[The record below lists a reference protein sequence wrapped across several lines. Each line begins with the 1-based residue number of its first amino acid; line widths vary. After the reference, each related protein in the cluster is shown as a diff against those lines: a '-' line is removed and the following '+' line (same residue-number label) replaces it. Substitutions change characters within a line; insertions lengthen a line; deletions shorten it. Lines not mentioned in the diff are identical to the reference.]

1 MTRVAQATP
10 ECSVYADGSCLGNP
24 GPGGWGVVLIE
35 PDGATREFA
44 GANPSTT
51 NNRMEITAAL
61 EALRIIPP
69 GTAVVIHSDSQYLV
83 KTMTLGWKRRENLD
97 LWRLLDAEVATRRV
111 RWEWVRGHRGDPG
124 NERADEL
131 ARSAAEGRAPRPR
144 IPQGARQRNEVERA
158 SESASCVPG
167 SESASCVPGSES
179 ASCVPGSESAR
190 RGQSKDPGSSMHEL
204 ARRTANDRAAQPNPP
219 SPDGAIAERIASLL
233 GPGEEVRHCATCSES
248 FVSAAEARHCS
259 RIACQLQ
266 ARTAN

>member
-1 MTRVAQATP
+1 MTHATQAAASAY
-10 ECSVYADGSCLGNP
+10 SVYADGSCLGNP

-61 EALRIIPP
+61 EALQIIPP
-69 GTAVVIHSDSQYLV
+69 GAAVVIHSDSQYLI

-144 IPQGARQRNEVERA
+144 TATAA
-158 SESASCVPG
+158 SAAP
-167 SESASCVPGSES
+167 AP
-179 ASCVPGSESAR
+179 AIHA
-190 RGQSKDPGSSMHEL
+190 
-204 ARRTANDRAAQPNPP
+204 TA
-219 SPDGAIAERIASLL
+219 DGAIGQSIAPLL
-233 GPGEEVRHCATCSES
+233 APGEEVRRCATCGES
-248 FVSAAEARHCS
+248 FVCAADAQHCS
-259 RIACQLQ
+259 RVPCQLA
-266 ARTAN
+266 ARVKTP

>member
-1 MTRVAQATP
+1 MTHATQAASAY
-10 ECSVYADGSCLGNP
+10 SVYADGSCLGNP

-35 PDGATREFA
+35 PDGPTREFA

-61 EALRIIPP
+61 EALQIIPP
-69 GTAVVIHSDSQYLV
+69 GAAVVIHSDSQYLI

-144 IPQGARQRNEVERA
+144 TATAA
-158 SESASCVPG
+158 SAAP
-167 SESASCVPGSES
+167 AP
-179 ASCVPGSESAR
+179 ANHA
-190 RGQSKDPGSSMHEL
+190 
-204 ARRTANDRAAQPNPP
+204 TA
-219 SPDGAIAERIASLL
+219 DGAIGQSIAPLL
-233 GPGEEVRHCATCSES
+233 APGEDVRRCASCSEF
-248 FVSAAEARHCS
+248 FVSAADAQHCS
-259 RIACQLQ
+259 RVPCQLA
-266 ARTAN
+266 ARVKTP